1 MFCALRTKAFVKIER
16 IFLDISY
23 LYKEHDNLMS
33 SLETNFAFRIFFVN
47 HKYTCFYC
55 YISSMRYKFYL
66 IRRFH
71 HLQFKLDFM
80 SNAMTFFK
88 LPSQILILGNDNKTG
103 KIKLWQK
110 PVTIIV
116 IICLICLGLYVYGD
130 NILDCRCF
138 VLRS

>member
-47 HKYTCFYC
+47 HKHTCFYW
-55 YISSMRYKFYL
+55 YISSLRYKFYL
-66 IRRFH
+66 IRLFH
-71 HLQFKLDFM
+71 HLQFI
-80 SNAMTFFK
+80 TFFQ
-88 LPSQILILGNDNKTG
+88 LPSQLLILVNDNKTG